1 MSERKP
7 VTPEDLFELQFVD
20 AVALSPDATRV
31 LYQVRS
37 IDPEKDGYESHLW
50 LVPMQGGEPRRLTF
64 GEHKNGS
71 AAWHPEGKSIAFVS
85 DRRDKKP
92 QIYRLSLEGGEAERL
107 TDLDGRVGGLAWSP
121 DGSRLSFCYR
131 RNDPPETGHLPGSV
145 AGRKAAEAKAEKK
158 DPKPPTFMHLTRL
171 HYKEDGQG
179 FLPKSRFHVHVLHL
193 ATGEARAVTSGE
205 WDHGSAAWSPDGKWL
220 VVPANRL
227 PDADHHATVSD
238 LWLIPSAGGE
248 PKNLTPQPGAAF
260 APAWSPDG
268 SSIAFLANEDEQDA
282 WGVKNVHVW
291 TVSPEGGPARNLT
304 SDFDRTALDLMGTD
318 LRDFHDAAP
327 PVWSGDGAT
336 IHYLVSDEGSTHLY
350 SVPAKGGSPRR
361 VTSGALALLAVDGGK
376 AGKDLAVVRC
386 DHTDAGTVARLD
398 PETGTITPLA
408 RPTEKLFE
416 TLAVGTPEEFWVDM
430 PAGHRV
436 QCWMLK
442 PPKSPNTG
450 STTKHPMVLEIHG
463 GPRVQYG
470 ACFFHEFQ
478 MLASAGF
485 YVLFSN
491 PRGAQGYGEAF
502 TRAIVLD
509 WGGPDY
515 DDLMRV
521 VDEALRR
528 YPEIDPDRLGVT
540 GGSYGGYMT
549 NWIVGHTDRFRAA
562 ATQRSVVDLKTL
574 LLAGDFSDDAVPE
587 FGDQPWR
594 DSPDYRRMSP
604 ITYVENIRTPLL
616 ILHSLE
622 DHRCPVEEAEQIY
635 TSLKLLRREVEM
647 VLFPCESHGLSRGGT
662 PSRRIARL
670 HFLREW
676 FVRHLGPATASNGAP
691 RAAAT
696 EPALAKAK

>member
-1 MSERKP
+1 MPERRP
-7 VTPEDLFELQFVD
+7 VTPEDLFQLQFVD
-20 AVALSPDATRV
+20 AVALSPDGSRV
-31 LYQVRS
+31 VYQVRS

-50 LVPMQGGEPRRLTF
+50 LVALAGGEPRRLTF

-71 AAWHPEGKSIAFVS
+71 AAWSPDGNAIAFVS
-85 DRRDKKP
+85 DRRDKKA

-107 TDLDGRVGGLAWSP
+107 TDLDGKIGGLAWSP
-121 DGSRLSFCYR
+121 DLHQISFCYR
-131 RNDPPETGHLPGSV
+131 ASDPPETGHLPGSI
-145 AGRKAAEAKAEKK
+145 AAKHAVEAKEEKK
-158 DPKPPTFMHLTRL
+158 DRKPPTFMHYTRL

-179 FLPKSRFHVHVLHL
+179 FLPQSRFQVHVLDL
-193 ATGEARAVTSGE
+193 ATREARPLTSGP
-205 WDHGSAAWSPDGKWL
+205 WDHGTAAWSPDGKWL
-220 VVPANRL
+220 VFPANRL
-227 PDADHHATVSD
+227 PDADYHATVSD
-238 LWLIPSAGGE
+238 LWLLPAAGGE
-248 PKNLTPQPGAAF
+248 PRNLTPQPGAAF

-268 SSIAFLANEDEQDA
+268 KEIAFLANQDETDG

-291 TVSPEGGPARNLT
+291 IVPAQGGPARNL
-304 SDFDRTALDLMGTD
+304 SPDFDRTGLDLMGTD
-318 LRDFHDAAP
+318 LRDFHEAAP
-327 PVWSGDGAT
+327 PVWSIDGAT
-336 IHYLVSDEGSTHLY
+336 IHYLVSDQGSTHLY
-350 SVPAKGGSPRR
+350 AVPSKGGGKPRR
-361 VTSGALALLAVDGGK
+361 VTSGALALFAVSGSPG
-376 AGKDLAVVRC
+376 AKDLAVIRC

-398 PETGTITPLA
+398 PSTGAITPLA
-408 RPTEKLFE
+408 RPTARLFE
-416 TLAVGTPEEFWVDM
+416 TLDLQTPEEFWVDM
-430 PAGHRV
+430 PEGHRV

-442 PPKSPNTG
+442 PPKAGTG
-450 STTKHPMVLEIHG
+450 KKFPMILEIHG
-463 GPRVQYG
+463 GPRIQYG
-470 ACFFHEFQ
+470 TCFFHEFQ

-502 TRAIVLD
+502 TRAIVVD

-515 DDLMRV
+515 EDLMRV
-521 VDEALRR
+521 TDEALKR
-528 YPEIDPDRLGVT
+528 YPEIDPGKLGVT

-549 NWIVGHTDRFRAA
+549 NWIVGHTNRFKAA

-604 ITYVENIRTPLL
+604 ITYVENIKTPLL

-622 DHRCPVEEAEQIY
+622 DHRCPVEEAEQLY

-647 VLFPCESHGLSRGGT
+647 VLFPGESHGLSRGGT

-676 FVRHLGPATASNGAP
+676 FTRHLSPGSGTKAVREP
-691 RAAAT
+691 AAA
-696 EPALAKAK
+696 EPAMAKAK

>member
-1 MSERKP
+1 MSERRP
-7 VTPEDLFELQFVD
+7 VAPEDLFQLQFVD
-20 AVALSPDATRV
+20 AVALSPDGSRV

-50 LVPMQGGEPRRLTF
+50 LVPMQGGDPRRLTF
-64 GEHKNGS
+64 GEQKDGS
-71 AAWHPEGKSIAFVS
+71 AAWHPDGKSIAFVS
-85 DRRDKKP
+85 DRRDKKA

-107 TDLDGRVGGLAWSP
+107 TDLDGVIAGLAWSP
-121 DGSRLSFCYR
+121 DGSRITFTYR
-131 RNDPPETGHLPGSV
+131 ASDPPETGHLPGSI
-145 AGRKAAEAKAEKK
+145 AARHAVEAKAEKK
-158 DPKPPTFMHLTRL
+158 DPKPPTFRHLSRL

-179 FLPKSRFHVHVLHL
+179 FLPKSRFQVQVLDVGSREVKQL
-193 ATGEARAVTSGE
+193 TSGE
-205 WDHGSAAWSPDGKWL
+205 WDHGAAVWSPDGKWL
-220 VVPANRL
+220 VFPANRL
-227 PDADHHATVSD
+227 PDSDYHATVCD
-238 LWLIPSAGGE
+238 LWLIPSTGGE
-248 PKNLTPQPGAAF
+248 PRNLTPEPGGAF

-268 SSIAFLANEDEQDA
+268 KEIAYLGNDDETDA
-282 WGVKNVHVW
+282 WGVKNFHVW
-291 TVSPEGGPARNLT
+291 SVSPQGGPGRDLT
-304 SDFDRTALDLMGTD
+304 PDLDRSALDLMGTD
-318 LRDFHDAAP
+318 LRDFHDPGA
-327 PVWSGDGAT
+327 PVWSPDGST
-336 IHYLVSDEGSTHLY
+336 IHFLVSDEGSTHLY
-350 SVPAKGGSPRR
+350 SVSSKGGAPRR
-361 VTSGALALLAVDGGK
+361 VTSGALALLAVAASKG
-376 AGKDLAVVRC
+376 ASDLAVIRC
-386 DHTDAGTVARLD
+386 DHVDAGTVGRLD
-398 PETGTITPLA
+398 PATGSVTPLA
-408 RPTEKLFE
+408 RPTGKLFE
-416 TLAVGTPEEFWVDM
+416 TLAVGQPEEFWVDM
-430 PAGHRV
+430 PEGHRV

-442 PPKSPNTG
+442 PPGADPKA
-450 STTKHPMVLEIHG
+450 KHPMILEIHG

-515 DDLMRV
+515 EDLMKV

-528 YPEIDPDRLGVT
+528 YPEIDPARLGVT

-549 NWIVGHTDRFRAA
+549 NWIVGHTNRFRAA

-574 LLAGDFSDDAVPE
+574 LLAGDFSDDSVPE

-616 ILHSLE
+616 ILHSHE
-622 DHRCPVEEAEQIY
+622 DHRCPIEEAEQLY

-647 VLFPCESHGLSRGGT
+647 VLFPGESHGLSRGGT
-662 PSRRIARL
+662 PSRRVARL

-676 FVRHLGPATASNGAP
+676 FVRYLNPGSASKSA
-691 RAAAT
+691 RQAAADT
-696 EPALAKAK
+696 EPAMAKAT

>member
-1 MSERKP
+1 MPERKP
-7 VTPEDLFELQFVD
+7 VAPEDLFQLQFID
-20 AVALSPDATRV
+20 AVALSPDGSRV

-50 LVPMQGGEPRRLTF
+50 LVPMQGGEPRRITF

-71 AAWHPEGKSIAFVS
+71 AAWHPDGKTLAFVS
-85 DRRDKKP
+85 DRRDKTA
-92 QIYRLSLEGGEAERL
+92 QIYRISLEGGEAERL
-107 TDLDGRVGGLAWSP
+107 TDLDGSIGGLAWSP
-121 DGSRLSFCYR
+121 DGSKISFCYR
-131 RNDPPETGHLPGSV
+131 PNDPPETGHLPGSF
-145 AGRKAAEAKAEKK
+145 AAEHAVEAKAEKK
-158 DPKPPTFMHLTRL
+158 DPKPPTFRHLTRL

-179 FLPKSRFHVHVLHL
+179 FLPKSRFHVHVLDV
-193 ATGEARAVTSGE
+193 ASREAPPLTSGE
-205 WDHGSAAWSPDGKWL
+205 WDHGTAAWSPDGKWL
-220 VVPANRL
+220 VFPANRL
-227 PDADHHATVSD
+227 PDSDYHATVCD
-238 LWLIPSAGGE
+238 LWLIPSTGGE
-248 PKNLTPQPGAAF
+248 PRNLTPEPGTAV

-268 SSIAFLANEDEQDA
+268 TKIAYLGNDDENDA
-282 WGVKNVHVW
+282 WGVKNFHVW
-291 TVSPEGGPARNLT
+291 TVSTDGGPARDLT
-304 SDFDRTALDLMGTD
+304 PDFDRSALDLMATD
-318 LRDFHDAAP
+318 LRDFHDAGP
-327 PVWSGDGAT
+327 PVWSADGGT
-336 IHYLVSDEGSTHLY
+336 IYALVSDEGSTHLY
-350 SVPAKGGSPRR
+350 AVPSKGGSPRR
-361 VTSGALALLAVDGGK
+361 VTTGALALLAAHGSKGGK
-376 AGKDLAVVRC
+376 NLAVVRC
-386 DHTDAGTVARLD
+386 DHQDAGTVARLD
-398 PETGTITPLA
+398 PATGAITPLA

-416 TLAVGTPEEFWVDM
+416 TLAVESPEEFWVEM
-430 PAGHRV
+430 PEGHRV

-442 PPKSPNTG
+442 PPKADPG
-450 STTKHPMVLEIHG
+450 MKYPMVLEIHG

-478 MLASAGF
+478 VLASSGF

-515 DDLMRV
+515 EDLMRV

-528 YPEIDPDRLGVT
+528 YPEIDPGRLGVT

-549 NWIVGHTDRFRAA
+549 NWIVGHTNRFKAA

-604 ITYVENIRTPLL
+604 ITYVENIKTPLL

-622 DHRCPVEEAEQIY
+622 DHRCPVEEAEQLY
-635 TSLKLLRREVEM
+635 TSLKILRREVEM

-662 PSRRIARL
+662 PSRRLARL
-670 HFLREW
+670 HFIREW
-676 FVRHLGPATASNGAP
+676 FVRHLAAGTAST
-691 RAAAT
+691 AAR
-696 EPALAKAK
+696 EPAGAEPAMAKAK

>member
-7 VTPEDLFELQFVD
+7 VTPEGLFQLQFVD
-20 AVALSPDATRV
+20 SVALSPDGSRV

-37 IDPEKDGYESHLW
+37 IDPEKDAYESHLW
-50 LVPMQGGEPRRLTF
+50 LVPMKGGEPRRLTF
-64 GEHKNGS
+64 GEHKNAC
-71 AAWHPEGKSIAFVS
+71 AAWNPDGKSIAFVS
-85 DRRDKKP
+85 DRRDKKA

-107 TDLDGRVGGLAWSP
+107 TDLDGRISGLAWSP
-121 DGSRLSFCYR
+121 DGSKLSFSYR
-131 RNDPPETGHLPGSV
+131 PNDPPETGHLPDSF
-145 AGRKAAEAKAEKK
+145 AAKSAIEAKAEKK
-158 DPKPPTFMHLTRL
+158 DRKPHTFMHLTRL

-179 FLPKSRFHVHVLHL
+179 FLPRARFHVHVLDV
-193 ATGEARAVTSGE
+193 ATAEVRPLTSGE
-205 WDHGSAAWSPDGKWL
+205 WDHGAAVWSPDGKWL

-227 PDADHHATVSD
+227 PDADYHNTVSD
-238 LWLIPSAGGE
+238 LWLIPASGGE
-248 PKNLTPQPGAAF
+248 PRNLTPQPGAAF
-260 APAWSPDG
+260 APSWSPDG
-268 SSIAFLANEDEQDA
+268 ASIAFMGNDDEEDA

-291 TVSPEGGPARNLT
+291 TVSPQGGPARNLT
-304 SDFDRTALDLMGTD
+304 PDFDRSALDLMATD

-327 PVWSGDGAT
+327 PVWSPDGT
-336 IHYLVSDEGSTHLY
+336 ELHYLVSDEGSTHLY
-350 SVPAKGGSPRR
+350 SVSAKGGKPRR
-361 VTSGALALLAVDGGK
+361 VTAGGLALLAVDGSKG
-376 AGKDLAVVRC
+376 APGLAVIRC

-398 PETGTITPLA
+398 PATGEITPLA
-408 RPTEKLFE
+408 RPTGKLFE
-416 TLAVGTPEEFWVDM
+416 KLAVEAPEEFWVEM
-430 PAGHRV
+430 PEGHRV

-442 PPKSPNTG
+442 PPNADPSQ
-450 STTKHPMVLEIHG
+450 KHPMVLEIHG

-502 TRAIVLD
+502 TRAIVFD

-515 DDLMRV
+515 EDLMRV

-528 YPEIDPDRLGVT
+528 YPEIDPARLGVT

-622 DHRCPVEEAEQIY
+622 DHRCPVEEAEQLY
-635 TSLKLLRREVEM
+635 TSLKLLRRDVEM
-647 VLFPCESHGLSRGGT
+647 VLFPGESHGLSRGGT
-662 PSRRIARL
+662 PSRRVARL

-676 FVRHLGPATASNGAP
+676 FVRHLKPQPAAKAP
-691 RAAAT
+691 RAAAAA
-696 EPALAKAK
+696 EPAMAKAK